1 MLDHREFPQHFSIVH
16 LQHALVDLPPAVF
29 DARDVKQNRRV
40 LPEWTLLDIKDELD
54 GTIVHVA

>member
-1 MLDHREFPQHFSIVH
+1 MLYDWELTQHFCIVH

-29 DARDVKQNRRV
+29 DARDVEQNRRV

-54 GTIVHVA
+54 STIVHVA